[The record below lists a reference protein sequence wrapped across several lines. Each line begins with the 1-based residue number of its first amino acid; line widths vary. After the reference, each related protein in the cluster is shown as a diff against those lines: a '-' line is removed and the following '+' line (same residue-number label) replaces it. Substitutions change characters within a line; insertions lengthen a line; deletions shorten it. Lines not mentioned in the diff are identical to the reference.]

1 MKEEVV
7 FTPSAILHLL
17 TEIDELKDKDVGL
30 TELPDG
36 NLQIS
41 IGESIY
47 NIETNN
53 TPTEVEVDEEVI
65 EIVDQENQDTIE
77 QLADNG
83 EFELSEQETIESG
96 VLSGIVKSLLL
107 GGMIRLAPKLLK

>member
-1 MKEEVV
+1 MKEEIV

-17 TEIDELKDKDVGL
+17 TEIEELKDKEVGL
-30 TELPDG
+30 TELSDG

-47 NIETNN
+47 NIETHS
-53 TPTEVEVDEEVI
+53 TSTEVEVDEEVI

-77 QLADNG
+77 QLADSD
-83 EFELSEQETIESG
+83 EFEISEQTTIESG
-96 VLSGIVKSLLL
+96 LLSGVVKSLLL